1 LPKSLARK
9 NRGDQSHTKPHAG
22 LEIGGNTT
30 DGFFGGIAPPD
41 AIGFRRTQALGGSMY
56 SQASRSFGGCSL
68 LFRGDD
74 RMADKTLMTPRN
86 ALLTEVSHNLRD
98 DIGGFAHDVLTLAE
112 LQSEL
117 FVTEVQE
124 HGRRAAFPT
133 LLLLS
138 GVTLGVACCPIA
150 LVAFALMLV
159 QATGLSHASAF
170 SITAISGVILSSLIS
185 IIGCILIRSRVS
197 TPSRSREELARNLN
211 WMKTVLSK
219 GADPSRHPKKRPTPT
234 AFSNGSDPS

>member
-1 LPKSLARK
+1 
-9 NRGDQSHTKPHAG
+9 
-22 LEIGGNTT
+22 
-30 DGFFGGIAPPD
+30 
-41 AIGFRRTQALGGSMY
+41 MY
-56 SQASRSFGGCSL
+56 SQTSGSFGRCSL

-86 ALLTEVSHNLRD
+86 ALSTEMSRNLRD

-112 LQSEL
+112 LQSKL

-133 LLLLS
+133 MVLLF

-159 QATGLSHASAF
+159 QATGLSLASAF
-170 SITAISGVILSSLIS
+170 SITAISGVILSLLIS
-185 IIGCILIRSRVS
+185 VIGCILIRSRVS
-197 TPSRSREELARNLN
+197 TPSRSREELARNLK

-219 GADPSRHPKKRPTPT
+219 GADASRHPQKRPTPT
-234 AFSNGSDPS
+234 SFSNGSDPS

>member
-1 LPKSLARK
+1 
-9 NRGDQSHTKPHAG
+9 
-22 LEIGGNTT
+22 
-30 DGFFGGIAPPD
+30 
-41 AIGFRRTQALGGSMY
+41 MY
-56 SQASRSFGGCSL
+56 SQTSGSFGRCSL

-112 LQSEL
+112 LQAEL

-133 LLLLS
+133 LVLLF

-150 LVAFALMLV
+150 LVAFALTLV
-159 QATGLSHASAF
+159 QVSGLSHASAF
-170 SITAISGVILSSLIS
+170 SITAISGVTLSSLIS
-185 IIGCILIRSRVS
+185 VIGCILIRSGAS
-197 TPSRSREELARNLN
+197 TPSRSREELAKNLK
-211 WMKTVLSK
+211 WMKTILSK
-219 GADPSRHPKKRPTPT
+219 GVDHSRHPKQRPTPT
-234 AFSNGSDPS
+234 SFSNGSDPS